1 MKNNN
6 IKNHEIPKNLHLLIE
21 DCEKYLINFDSIQD
35 SILSFFSSNLF
46 VKKIYLDLLSKSYL
60 NLFPINIFF
69 LVIFLISQFIHICFS
84 FINLEKKNNIR
95 KRIIIIE
102 LITFGVILI
111 SLLLLLSKKFKTNKI
126 FIKIN
131 SWIIFILYDISI
143 LVVMYNNDL
152 FEKGIFISKFYSY
165 LISGHILMILML
177 SANMSL
183 HFGHFFIIVFLDIFI
198 LIILNIT
205 NYKTK
210 FYHFN
215 SSIII
220 ISLFTIFQSYK
231 FELNVKKF
239 FDFCIEKYYYY
250 LIDKEIIENG
260 DIGIC
265 LTSNDFEVIKI
276 NETVKNNMSEIMD
289 LNKEKNKNYL
299 SYNSILQI
307 NDKKLNK
314 ENKKVT
320 LLKVIE
326 NIINDYILKG
336 KQDKLEY
343 FIPLGR
349 FKIKNGSKL
358 YSIKFKRIL
367 LKQFNNNKTFKNNID
382 LNKTEIYDI
391 NSTYKINMKV
401 NLNNSENNLIPNY
414 LENDSSLNGNLYN
427 YKFIFTLITNN
438 RNLERKKVERIYQN
452 LILTKVS
459 HEFNTPVYF
468 IQDLMDKLIKE
479 KEDNEEKGIYSSKR
493 PLITI
498 EEIKSN
504 KDSQNEIMLKNK
516 EFFNDKKT
524 IKNNISVS
532 ARRSLSSIQS
542 NSEMYEFNNIET
554 FLFIKYIADTIK
566 LTAMDLTQYIKIH
579 SALDS
584 TNEELNL
591 EIYTLS
597 DIREYIEGIG
607 NAYLNLMEKTINFIT
622 IMDNILTKRNIEIDK
637 EKLNQILSNLISN
650 SIKNTNNTNGII
662 VNISKMKENDLKYFE
677 FGANKDIFENYNYN
691 INIDIKPSERTNN
704 NNIEL
709 GLVISIED
717 SGTGISNTLLND
729 FNDEGETF
737 YRVNTTDNKIN
748 DCEGYI
754 KCKGLGSGLKIC
766 KKLSDELG
774 IKLKCLV
781 KPNNCGTI
789 FKIYIK
795 TELLYN

>member
-60 NLFPINIFF
+60 NLFPINILF

-111 SLLLLLSKKFKTNKI
+111 SLLFLLSKKFKTNKI

-131 SWIIFILYDISI
+131 SWIIFLLYDISI

-307 NDKKLNK
+307 NDKKVNK
-314 ENKKVT
+314 ENKKIT

>member
-131 SWIIFILYDISI
+131 SWIIFLLYDISI

-307 NDKKLNK
+307 NDKKVNK
-314 ENKKVT
+314 ENKKIT

-349 FKIKNGSKL
+349 FKIKDGSKL

>member
-60 NLFPINIFF
+60 NLFPINILF

-111 SLLLLLSKKFKTNKI
+111 SLLFLLSKKFKTNKI

-152 FEKGIFISKFYSY
+152 FEKSIFISKFYSY

-468 IQDLMDKLIKE
+468 IQDLMDKLIRE

-729 FNDEGETF
+729 FNDERETF

>member
-60 NLFPINIFF
+60 NLFPINILF

-111 SLLLLLSKKFKTNKI
+111 SLLFLLSKKFKTNKI

-131 SWIIFILYDISI
+131 SWIIFLLYDISI

-307 NDKKLNK
+307 NDKKSNK

>member
-60 NLFPINIFF
+60 NLFPINILF

-152 FEKGIFISKFYSY
+152 FEKSIFISKFYSY

-349 FKIKNGSKL
+349 FKIKDGSKL